1 MKFFVRTITCLGL
14 QLMLIGCQT
23 HSGHIRVKNG
33 ENLSVIAARYGMSW
47 QELAR
52 YNRLRNPHRL
62 RKGQVLKV
70 PSGRRYQGGASA
82 PTVAESTSHNHREHR
97 QGVIWPT
104 KGWISSGFGKRHGRQ
119 HAGID
124 IAAPGGTRIY
134 AVQYGV
140 VEFSGWMRGYGRT
153 VVVRHR
159 NYKTLYAHCS
169 RVFVRKG
176 HKVSKGQRI
185 ANVGATGNAR
195 GYHLHFEYRTLAG
208 TPRDPMLLLPGRG
221 MLSLK

>member
-1 MKFFVRTITCLGL
+1 MKSSIRKITCLAL
-14 QLMLIGCQT
+14 QILLIGCQT
-23 HSGHIRVKNG
+23 HSGHIRVRNG

-62 RKGQVLKV
+62 RKGQVLRV
-70 PSGRRYQGGASA
+70 PSKPKPQRRPSA
-82 PTVAESTSHNHREHR
+82 PSVADTSRHNHSHHGR
-97 QGVIWPT
+97 GVIWPT
-104 KGWISSGFGKRHGRQ
+104 KGWISSGFGRRHGRL

-124 IAAPGGTRIY
+124 IAAPSGTRIY
-134 AVQYGV
+134 SVQDGV
-140 VEFSGWMRGYGRT
+140 VEYSGWMRGYGRT

-159 NYKTLYAHCS
+159 TYKTLYAHCS

-176 HKVSKGQRI
+176 HKVKKGQRI

-208 TPRDPMLLLPGRG
+208 SPKDPMLLLPGRG
-221 MLSLK
+221 MLSLN